1 MVAAGFRSTDSVER
15 APGEFHTDYAAGEPT
30 VGVLV
35 FQVTERGATILVNAL
50 EALP

>member
-1 MVAAGFRSTDSVER
+1 VQGSQSRVTRGSAVA
-15 APGEFHTDYAAGEPT
+15 YATGEPT

-50 EALP
+50 KALP